1 MAYLQLGLLLAAK
14 GDRAEAAAE
23 FENAAKL
30 APGLVEAHRGLGRLA
45 ADSEDW
51 ETALREFQAMVA
63 WNPEDAAAHYDLAAS
78 LKASGQLDEAAHEL
92 EIAQRLDPK
101 LAAPR

>member
-45 ADSEDW
+45 ADSENW
-51 ETALREFQAMVA
+51 ETALREFQAVVA
-63 WNPEDAAAHYDLAAS
+63 WHPEDAAAHYDLAAS
-78 LKASGQLDEAAHEL
+78 LKASGQLDEAAREL
-92 EIAQRLDPK
+92 EIAQS
-101 LAAPR
+101 